1 MDNTGE
7 ANTGIIIKG
16 SDYTEKDLPVG
27 TKVIVS
33 LKYAKYDINNDLPQ
47 LRMATIFPTQEKVTM
62 KVPQITVSQ
71 AGDYV
76 GQYVTVKNLTPA
88 ANSTTWVVNKKT
100 TSVNFTDDAELPMVA
115 RTTNHAVFANEAI
128 AIKKADLSGIMEIYK
143 GGYQIF
149 PNSMED
155 VAGFKV
161 E

>member
-1 MDNTGE
+1 
-7 ANTGIIIKG
+7 
-16 SDYTEKDLPVG
+16 
-27 TKVIVS
+27 
-33 LKYAKYDINNDLPQ
+33 
-47 LRMATIFPTQEKVTM
+47 M

-128 AIKKADLSGIMEIYK
+128 AIKEGGSEWYHGDIQGGLSDLPQQH
-143 GGYQIF
+143 GGRCRLQSPSNTAQSIRL
-149 PNSMED
+149 
-155 VAGFKV
+155 
-161 E
+161 

>member
-1 MDNTGE
+1 
-7 ANTGIIIKG
+7 
-16 SDYTEKDLPVG
+16 
-27 TKVIVS
+27 
-33 LKYAKYDINNDLPQ
+33 
-47 LRMATIFPTQEKVTM
+47 M

-143 GGYQIF
+143 GAIRSSPTAWRTLQASKSSNTAQSIRL
-149 PNSMED
+149 
-155 VAGFKV
+155 
-161 E
+161 